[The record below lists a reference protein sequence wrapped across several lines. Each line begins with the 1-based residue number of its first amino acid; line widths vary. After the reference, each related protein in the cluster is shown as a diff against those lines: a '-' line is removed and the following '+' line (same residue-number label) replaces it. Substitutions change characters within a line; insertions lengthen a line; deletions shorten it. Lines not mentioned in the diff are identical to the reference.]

1 MNSLLSFFLCLLV
14 SFCAYLE
21 LLSSTYSYIQC
32 IEETACSLVLP
43 LAWGWSMPLFP
54 KNDGTV
60 VSQAPMAID
69 RRWIM
74 SYAAGVGDPN
84 PAHYRAEDS
93 GGLIAHPCMYWAIS
107 WHQYWIHLYF
117 LTLQLSRLEAIGRKW
132 TAFQSDRKQHR
143 ACSAP
148 ESSIEIVSTKV

>member
-1 MNSLLSFFLCLLV
+1 
-14 SFCAYLE
+14 
-21 LLSSTYSYIQC
+21 
-32 IEETACSLVLP
+32 
-43 LAWGWSMPLFP
+43 MPLFP

-107 WHQYWIHLYF
+107 WPA
-117 LTLQLSRLEAIGRKW
+117 LQTGLAECFSEPLRAKEKGKDEGRRQRGATRW
-132 TAFQSDRKQHR
+132 PRSH
-143 ACSAP
+143 SAQR
-148 ESSIEIVSTKV
+148 